1 MNHGLPIIILFF
13 SWVVISDSS
22 QSRILLCYTFSD
34 FETIWMVHY
43 VVPHIHE
50 ASLIHSWVLDG
61 RGYVAV
67 LAIIAH
73 GSAVRRL
80 QIMAARIPSLDHV
93 CAKLLQTLRVL
104 RLNNSIALWNWN
116 SLNNL
121 LELAGPRLS
130 SIVAWSA
137 ERWLFAPIGR
147 CCQLLDIFLIV
158 RPFAL
163 VVRWKRAVCE
173 LVDVLLIR
181 QHAVSVRRLFNRCKS
196 VG

>member
-22 QSRILLCYTFSD
+22 QSRIFLCCTFTD

-43 VVPHIHE
+43 VVAHIHE